1 MNFELSNF
9 EIYATKLVLRLTGYK
24 MIKVE
29 ADIIG
34 VETGIINALIA
45 KLGILLF

>member
-29 ADIIG
+29 ADIIR

-45 KLGILLF
+45 KLGILFF